1 MAPALRHTRRR
12 HPLSLKTQKL
22 VSKNNIKYVHSLRL
36 KKYRDAER
44 VFVAEGPKVVADLL
58 PLMPCRQLFATPA
71 FLSRQN
77 PRDWRGVEEVVEAT
91 DADIER
97 LSSLRAPREVV
108 AVFRQPLPETDDL
121 AALAALPGAE
131 LCLALD
137 SVQDPGN
144 LGTIV
149 RVADWFGITHIF
161 ASPDTADAFAPKVVQ
176 ATMGAIGRVTLH
188 YCPLPELLR
197 LVAPDVPR
205 YGTFL
210 DGRNLYGEQLE
221 NRGVVVM
228 GNEGRGISPEVARS
242 VSHRLLIPN
251 YPPGRPTSESL
262 NVAVATAI
270 VCAAFRSRA

>member
-1 MAPALRHTRRR
+1 MFAAPGAPESIF
-12 HPLSLKTQKL
+12 PLNLQTL
-22 VSKNNIKYVHSLRL
+22 VTKNNIKYVHSLRL

-58 PLMPCRQLFATPA
+58 PLMPCRQLYAAPD
-71 FLSRQN
+71 FLARHPQSG
-77 PRDWRGVEEVVEAT
+77 WKGVEEVVEAT
-91 DADIER
+91 DRDIER

-108 AVFRQPLPETDDL
+108 AVFRQPLP
-121 AALAALPGAE
+121 AAHSFPALAALPE
-131 LCLALD
+131 RQLCLALD
-137 SVQDPGN
+137 GVQDPGN

-149 RVADWFGITHIF
+149 RVADWFGITHLF
-161 ASPDTADAFAPKVVQ
+161 ASPDTADVFAPKVVQ
-176 ATMGAIGRVTLH
+176 ATMGAIGRVALH
-188 YCPLPELLR
+188 YVPLPELLS

-210 DGRNLYGEQLE
+210 DGTNLYGQPLE

-228 GNEGRGISPEVARS
+228 GNEGKGISPEVAQT
-242 VSHRLLIPN
+242 VTHRLLIPN

>member
-1 MAPALRHTRRR
+1 M
-12 HPLSLKTQKL
+12 

-44 VFVAEGPKVVADLL
+44 VFVAEGPKVVSDLL

-71 FLSRQN
+71 FLAGQH
-77 PRDWRGVEEVVEAT
+77 PRNWCGVDEVVEAT
-91 DADIER
+91 NADIER

-228 GNEGRGISPEVARS
+228 GNEGSGISDEVARQLT
-242 VSHRLLIPN
+242 HRLLIPL
-251 YPPGRPTSESL
+251 YPHGSSTAESL
-262 NVAVATAI
+262 NVSIATAI
-270 VCAAFRSRA
+270 ICAEFRRRS

>member
-1 MAPALRHTRRR
+1 M
-12 HPLSLKTQKL
+12 

-77 PRDWRGVEEVVEAT
+77 PQDWRGVEEVVEAT

-149 RVADWFGITHIF
+149 RVAD
-161 ASPDTADAFAPKVVQ
+161 
-176 ATMGAIGRVTLH
+176 
-188 YCPLPELLR
+188 
-197 LVAPDVPR
+197 
-205 YGTFL
+205 
-210 DGRNLYGEQLE
+210 
-221 NRGVVVM
+221 
-228 GNEGRGISPEVARS
+228 
-242 VSHRLLIPN
+242 
-251 YPPGRPTSESL
+251 
-262 NVAVATAI
+262 
-270 VCAAFRSRA
+270 